1 MFRHALIAAIAVA
14 ALAGQASATV
24 HTINFEIDPTA
35 NPPFSAWIQ
44 GLGNTN
50 PYGLPSQPHLAGS
63 FTVDDSHL
71 TDFEDVIEGVFAKAK
86 PPYIL
91 SFDLV
96 AGTKTFSL
104 ADVGADSYV
113 GFTNGIITGFD
124 ITLGPQSRISQGGAT
139 LIDGTAGLTCSNLCV
154 SFADASA
161 AIPEPSTWALA
172 ITGFAAAG
180 ATIRRRRATGARA

>member
-71 TDFEDVIEGVFAKAK
+71 G
-86 PPYIL
+86 
-91 SFDLV
+91 S
-96 AGTKTFSL
+96 
-104 ADVGADSYV
+104 
-113 GFTNGIITGFD
+113 TNGIITGFD